1 MLHVRVVKT
10 RVGSRSVQV
19 IRYEN
24 GRRVIVKHIGTG
36 NVDEEIIALTDIARS
51 YIEDLSQ
58 QPSLFASVQP
68 PDSVVMLSQCQYLGF
83 YYTFLYD
90 VLYAVQTQLGYTALV
105 DDMLNDLVIMRIIE
119 PASKLRSIE
128 LMEPYFGIR
137 HRRQQYY
144 ESALKWLELKD
155 AVEKQTLLFA
165 KHEYDFDFSLLFY
178 DVTTLYFETFES
190 DELRKTGFSKDN
202 KSGQPQIMVALIVT
216 RDGFPIAYEV
226 FAGNTFEGHTMLPV
240 IESFIQ
246 KHKVQ
251 NFTVVA
257 DAAMIS
263 TANINALQSANIN
276 YIVGARLGNV
286 SNQLLDDIDKN
297 LPREDGKMIRIK
309 TDKGY
314 LICSFSQQRYKKD
327 KYEMEKQIEK
337 AKKLLSQPSKTSKV
351 KFLKTEE
358 AKTKL
363 NEELIKKTTKLL
375 GVKGYY
381 TDVEESATA
390 SQMIIERYHDLYK
403 IEQAFRVSKNDLKTR
418 PIFHFKEE
426 PIKLHLLICFMA
438 LAISKHIEL
447 KAATSIRSFLT
458 ECKKITD
465 ARVINKITKKEI
477 RMRTEIPHRLLQ
489 MISKISR
496 PH

>member
-10 RVGSRSVQV
+10 KEDIRSVQV

-24 GRRVIVKHIGTG
+24 SKRVIVKHIGSG
-36 NVDEEIIALTDIARS
+36 SADEEINALSEIARS
-51 YIEDLSQ
+51 YIEGISQ
-58 QPSLFASVQP
+58 QLLLFADVKP
-68 PDSVVMLSQCQYLGF
+68 VDSVIMLSQCEYLGF
-83 YYTFLYD
+83 HYTFLYD
-90 VLYAVQTQLGYTALV
+90 VLYAIQTQIGYTSQI
-105 DDMLNDLVIMRIIE
+105 DGMLNDLVIMRIVE

-128 LMEPYFGIR
+128 LMETYFGIR
-137 HRRQQYY
+137 HRRQRYY

-155 AVEKQTLLFA
+155 VAEMQTLRFA
-165 KHEYDFDFSLLFY
+165 QQAYDFDFSLLFY

-190 DELRKTGFSKDN
+190 DDLRKTGFSKDN
-202 KSGQPQIMVALIVT
+202 KSQQPQILVALMIT

-240 IESFIQ
+240 IQSFIQ
-246 KHKVQ
+246 KHQVQ
-251 NFTVVA
+251 HFTVVA

-263 TANINALQSANIN
+263 TANISALQSANIN

-286 SNQLLDDIDKN
+286 PGQLLGDIDKS
-297 LPREDGKMIRIK
+297 LLREDGRMIRIK
-309 TDKGY
+309 TDNGY
-314 LICSFSQQRYKKD
+314 LICSFSKQRYKKD

-337 AKKLLSQPSKTSKV
+337 AKMLLSQPSKTSKV
-351 KFLKTEE
+351 KFLKTQE
-358 AKTKL
+358 AKTTL
-363 NEELIKKTTKLL
+363 NEELIEKTTKLL

-381 TDVEESATA
+381 TDIEESVADSKT
-390 SQMIIERYHDLYK
+390 IIERYHDLYK
-403 IEQAFRVSKNDLKTR
+403 VEQAFRVSKNDLKTR

-438 LAISKHIEL
+438 LAVSKHIEI

-458 ECKKITD
+458 ECRKVTD
-465 ARVINKITKKEI
+465 ARMLNKVNKKEI
-477 RMRTEIPHRLLQ
+477 RMRAEIPSDLRQ